1 VTGDTVPG
9 HVAVLLSF
17 TLASS
22 GLWGQIAVNSSKLN
36 DRLQVAANIGIV
48 LGLVLVGIQLKQNS
62 DLVKIQ
68 LLYEESNRAIEL
80 ETKVVGEH
88 AADVWA
94 KSLEDPEN
102 LTLGEIRI
110 MEALLWSF
118 VEQLRGTH
126 KLAELGLISDSDWRA
141 RVDSEVTFY
150 LSDRYSL
157 AWWDNFGQPGGS
169 LPQDLIDAIN
179 ATIAGD
185 KVSTI
190 DYITTAQRTMKPRQ
204 STTD

>member
-1 VTGDTVPG
+1 MT
-9 HVAVLLSF
+9 
-17 TLASS
+17 
-22 GLWGQIAVNSSKLN
+22 NSKLN

-126 KLAELGLISDSDWRA
+126 KLAELGLISDTDWRA
-141 RVDSEVTFY
+141 RVESEVTFY

-157 AWWDNFGQPGGS
+157 AWWNNFGQLGGS
-169 LPQDLIDAIN
+169 MPQDLIDAIN
-179 ATIAGD
+179 ATIAND
-185 KVSTI
+185 DLPTY
-190 DYITTAQRTMKPRQ
+190 DYITAAQRTMEPRQ
-204 STTD
+204 PAD